1 MEIPNYLTM
10 EKIQEKIVIYQL
22 GTNRQANSNTFLFIC
37 DQIQENLF
45 TNIKIIEA
53 NRETYKSQCV
63 ANLRTNLTLAE
74 LQTYVIN
81 TNLDQEKLKF
91 LINLQSGEPII
102 DWEIRHSKIEHLS
115 EKYLIDVI
123 NFLERKPTEKEVNYL
138 IKKENKNI
146 ENLEKLLELPRW
158 KMHLAIHCSSMFADP
173 SELKDFVY
181 TSKGEI
187 KELGYRPKYISD
199 KYVQILHNTYGQL
212 ANDYESHL
220 DKKKVLQGE
229 KEITEETKLYILKNL
244 EKKSVKE
251 FCENTRKKYA
261 NIETGYLQQNL
272 CIPLVIKKEF
282 EFMSNEEKVK
292 KLSS

>member
-1 MEIPNYLTM
+1 MELPNYLKM

-53 NRETYKSQCV
+53 SLETYKSRCV
-63 ANLRTNLTLAE
+63 ANLRTNLSLSE
-74 LQTYVIN
+74 LEMYVIN
-81 TNLDQEKLKF
+81 ANLDQEKLKF
-91 LINLQSGEPII
+91 LINLQSGEPIT
-102 DWEIRHSKIEHLS
+102 DWEIRHSKIAHLS

-158 KMHLAIHCSSMFADP
+158 KMHLALHCSSMFADP

-187 KELGYRPKYISD
+187 KELGYRPTYISD
-199 KYVQILHNTYGQL
+199 KYIQILHNTYGQL
-212 ANDYESHL
+212 ANDYDSHS
-220 DKKKVLQGE
+220 DKKMVLQGK

-251 FCENTRKKYA
+251 FCEGAKKKYA

-272 CIPLVIKKEF
+272 CVPLVIKKEF